1 MPIPTASG
9 FGVDTGLGRTTSNSV
24 EVANRETEEG
34 NVDLQTTYGG
44 ITTTTEED
52 YSGAAFVN
60 EALNGQSAADGVVV
74 RHDLTEVNNDYA
86 RTTKETQVPLA
97 AGA

>member
-1 MPIPTASG
+1 MPSPTASG
-9 FGVDTGLGRTTSNSV
+9 FGVDAGLSRTTSNTV

-34 NVDLQTTYGG
+34 KIDLQTTYGG
-44 ITTTTEED
+44 MATTTEED

-60 EALNGQSAADGVVV
+60 EAVNSQSAADGVVV

-86 RTTKETQVPLA
+86 RTTKETQTPLA
-97 AGA
+97 